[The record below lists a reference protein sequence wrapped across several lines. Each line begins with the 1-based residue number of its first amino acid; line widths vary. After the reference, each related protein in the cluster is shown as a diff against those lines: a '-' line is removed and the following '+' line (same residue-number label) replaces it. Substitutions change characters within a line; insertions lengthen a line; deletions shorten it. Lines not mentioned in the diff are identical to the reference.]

1 MKIDEPKTPYHA
13 PDSASGD
20 ESDPHE
26 IPDFALESE
35 GMRVLGSLLRF

>member
-13 PDSASGD
+13 PDSAD

-26 IPDFALESE
+26 MPDFALESE
-35 GMRVLGSLLRF
+35 GMRMLGSVRRW